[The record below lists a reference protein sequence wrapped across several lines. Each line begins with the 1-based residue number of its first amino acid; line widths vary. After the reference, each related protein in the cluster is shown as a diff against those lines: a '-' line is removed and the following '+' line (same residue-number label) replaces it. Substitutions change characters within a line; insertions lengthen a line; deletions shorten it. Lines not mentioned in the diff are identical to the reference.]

1 MELTLQFWIIVVYF
15 SAVTLVGLAAKR
27 MVRSSK
33 DILVA
38 GRNLGVVLATVSVA
52 GEWLGGTS
60 TVAVGQWG
68 FKYGFSPFWYNVSTA
83 VGMYI
88 FGLTWAKLYHR
99 MGVYT
104 VPELIEKLYGRST
117 RILSA
122 LFFATAY
129 LLLSAVQVA
138 AIGALFGTTMGLD
151 INAAIIAAG
160 IAITVYTM
168 AGGMHSVALT
178 NFIHVFM
185 IYIGLAAAYA
195 AYMAA
200 AGGYAGIYEGLERL
214 SSEGVV
220 AHPPSYYY
228 SPFSM
233 SYATVAAWLLG
244 GITGVFA
251 AQASLQPLFAARDWR
266 TARRASLLTP
276 LLVAPVGILV
286 TSTVLAAMAVHG
298 ENYVS
303 IVAHETRIAF
313 PQALMML
320 GNPVLGGLA
329 LAAVFAAIAS
339 TEAPILLGIAT
350 MISKDLYH
358 RWMRP
363 GASDRQ
369 VLAVTRASILGAGL
383 ASIALALAIKELPVA
398 VYVNY
403 AMRGSV
409 FILLALGIYLARKPS
424 PRTANAAILASLAV
438 AAIWYGAKLA
448 TGAKS
453 YPFGIHVVYVTL
465 AAAAATMIL
474 GLLYERMRHGGR

>member
-1 MELTLQFWIIVVYF
+1 MELTLQFWIVVVYF
-15 SAVTLVGLAAKR
+15 AAVTLVGLAAKR
-27 MVRSSK
+27 LVRSSK

-83 VGMYI
+83 VGMFI

-104 VPELIEKLYGRST
+104 VPELIERLYGRGT
-117 RILSA
+117 RLLSA
-122 LFFATAY
+122 AFFAVAY

-138 AIGALFGTTMGLD
+138 AIGALFGTTLGLD
-151 INAAIIAAG
+151 INVAIIAAG
-160 IAITVYTM
+160 VAITVYTM

-185 IYIGLAAAYA
+185 IFIGLFAAYA
-195 AYMAA
+195 AYMSL
-200 AGGYAGIYEGLERL
+200 AGGYAGIYDSL
-214 SSEGVV
+214 SSLHAEGVV
-220 AHPPSYYY
+220 PKAPDYYY

-233 SYATVAAWLLG
+233 SYATVGAWLLG
-244 GITGVFA
+244 GIVGVFA
-251 AQASLQPLFAARDWR
+251 AQASLQPLFAAKDWR

-276 LLVAPVGILV
+276 LIVAPVGILV
-286 TSTVLAAMAVHG
+286 TSIVLAAMAVHG
-298 ENYVS
+298 STYVS
-303 IVAHETRIAF
+303 KVAAETRIAF
-313 PQALMML
+313 PEALML
-320 GNPVLGGLA
+320 LDNPVVGGLA

-358 RWMRP
+358 SWLRP
-363 GASDRQ
+363 GASDES
-369 VLAVTRASILGAGL
+369 VLRMTRAAIFAAGAV
-383 ASIALALAIKELPVA
+383 SIALALVIKELPVA

-403 AMRGSV
+403 AMRASV
-409 FILLALGIYLARKPS
+409 FILLALGIYLAKKPS
-424 PRTANAAILASLAV
+424 PRVANAAIVASLAT
-438 AAIWYGAKLA
+438 ASTWYGVKLL
-448 TGAKS
+448 TGAKK
-453 YPFGIHVVYVTL
+453 YPFGIHVVYVTI
-465 AAAAATMIL
+465 AAAFIVMLI
-474 GLLYERMRHGGR
+474 GYLYERRKSA